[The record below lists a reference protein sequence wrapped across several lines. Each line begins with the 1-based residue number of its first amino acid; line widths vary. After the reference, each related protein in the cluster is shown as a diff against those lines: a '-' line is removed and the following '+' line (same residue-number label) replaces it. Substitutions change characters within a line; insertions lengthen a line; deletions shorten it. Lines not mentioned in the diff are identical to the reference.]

1 MRWPF
6 AMHGSKDLSRI
17 GEDAFFDGFMGA
29 GLFGNL
35 GIPTAD
41 GGREEEPGYTKLLAI
56 GSTLLL
62 LLQIGGI
69 VLLYRSDH
77 HP

>member
-1 MRWPF
+1 
-6 AMHGSKDLSRI
+6 
-17 GEDAFFDGFMGA
+17 MGA

-77 HP
+77 HPGAFVLIAFLVFWLYAAYDRSRIKQ